1 MKYLILS
8 GSHWNIHNTNAW
20 KKTVLALTYLTWSP
34 MFTSLLF
41 DLTDLQSLL
50 SNIYPI
56 SYGCTVFLHTFT
68 TICLDGNTFWLIG
81 PNLLNNPDCTVW
93 LSFVRT
99 SVFHQPS
106 LIYDLWFCD
115 FFLNIWNNPW
125 VRYSLS
131 GIPKKTFL
139 FCKLF
144 LLILS
149 LLDLILF
156 FLICSLET

>member
-1 MKYLILS
+1 MLFYA
-8 GSHWNIHNTNAW
+8 NNNAW
-20 KKTVLALTYLTWSP
+20 NTWFCQDPTGSFTIQMHGRRQSLPSLIWLGPPCLPHYFLIWLTSQP
-34 MFTSLLF
+34 
-41 DLTDLQSLL
+41 LL

-93 LSFVRT
+93 LSFVST

-115 FFLNIWNNPW
+115 FFSEHMEQPM
-125 VRYSLS
+125 S
-131 GIPKKTFL
+131 
-139 FCKLF
+139 
-144 LLILS
+144 
-149 LLDLILF
+149 
-156 FLICSLET
+156 